1 MTLADFSEHIP
12 KNILNRGR
20 EYEENGQVTVLS
32 EKSNTTHTL
41 YRAVVKGT
49 KRYTVQVQVD
59 KSTGEIEFYDCTCP
73 FDGEVCKHVAAVLF
87 AVMESSD
94 EDIEDAP
101 LRQKKN
107 TTEQLLGGLSEAELK
122 QYLRSLMEENREVKK
137 HFTATFI
144 MKAASDKND
153 YKAILTQ
160 SVKGLRGAASF
171 TNPDSV
177 YKAMV
182 PVHRLLEHAEKSLH
196 DGSHEQ
202 VLQIAQA
209 VLEKLVPSLQYI
221 DDSNGWMGDCI
232 REAVHLLYLLADVTE
247 DKSLRKKMF
256 QWFLKSA
263 PGKQF
268 LDWDCAWDFAILAA
282 ITASPSMEEQIVA
295 MTTAMMELIEDGTS
309 WSKDFNAGRAAEVM
323 LTFYENHKSE
333 KDVEAFIEQNLDLSN
348 IREMAVTQFT
358 KRKNF
363 KRAIELCREGIAIS
377 TRKKFPGEVNKWY
390 EMLLEI
396 FRQQDN
402 KSGIIECAEFLFRNS
417 HLELT
422 YYNMLKKELG
432 DEQWKARQSDF
443 LKLYQQRHKWYEL
456 AVIYAEEERKQD
468 LMNTLR
474 MSRHVPLIKE
484 FQNHLM
490 PAFKK
495 ELHQLYFEI
504 VSGILEQ
511 YADRSHYREA
521 ANIIKN
527 MKANFNVA
535 DIQLFVIEI
544 RERYKHRRALLDE
557 FKSI

>member
-1 MTLADFSEHIP
+1 MT
-12 KNILNRGR
+12 G
-20 EYEENGQVTVLS
+20 LS

-94 EDIEDAP
+94 EDTEDAVP
-101 LRQKKN
+101 RQKKN
-107 TTEQLLGGLSEAELK
+107 TTEQLLDGLSQEDLK

-144 MKAASDKND
+144 MKTASDKND

-160 SVKGLRGAASF
+160 ALKGLRGATSF

-182 PVHRLLEHAEKSLH
+182 PVNKLLEQAEKNLH
-196 DGSHEQ
+196 EGRHEQ
-202 VLQIAQA
+202 GVQIAQA

-221 DDSNGWMGDCI
+221 DDSNGWIGDCI
-232 REAVHLLYLLADVTE
+232 DKAVHLLYLLAEVTE
-247 DKSLRKKMF
+247 DKSLRKEMC

-263 PGKQF
+263 TGKPF
-268 LDWDCAWDFAILAA
+268 LDWDCAWDFANLAA
-282 ITASPSMEEQIVA
+282 ITASASMEEQIA
-295 MTTAMMELIEDGTS
+295 GMTTAMMELVEDSTE
-309 WSKDFNAGRAAEVM
+309 WSRDLNAGRAAEVM
-323 LTFYENHKSE
+323 LVFYENHKSE
-333 KDVEAFIEQNLDLSN
+333 NDVEAFIEQNLDLSN

-363 KRAIELCREGIAIS
+363 KRAIELCREGVAIS

-417 HLELT
+417 HLELD
-422 YYNMLKKELG
+422 YYNIIKKEL
-432 DEQWKARQSDF
+432 DEEQWKARQPDF
-443 LKLYQQRHKWYEL
+443 LRLYTQQHKWHEL
-456 AVIYAEEERKQD
+456 AVIYAEEKRKQD

-474 MSRHVPLIKE
+474 MSRHVPLINE
-484 FQNHLM
+484 FQHHLM
-490 PAFKK
+490 PAFKT
-495 ELHQLYFEI
+495 ELQQLYFEI
-504 VSGILEQ
+504 VSDILEQ
-511 YADRSHYREA
+511 YADRGRYREA
-521 ANIIKN
+521 ADVLKK
-527 MKANFNVA
+527 MKAKFNIA

-544 RERYKHRRALLDE
+544 RQKYKSRPALLDE